1 MRVLRV
7 IQLRLPS
14 THLPPHSLSLQSPNL
29 LPNLS
34 SDLNILAPYSQSPS
48 HSKTK
53 DGLIMMLLQSQ
64 AIAISHLDTAQDTG
78 LGSSRVVGSEN
89 LASMVLLDHN
99 YAKPW
104 NWRPEN
110 SLVQPTKNL
119 FIPNVDI
126 VSEPSKPVCLHTTL
140 SRCAK

>member
-34 SDLNILAPYSQSPS
+34 SDLNMLDPYSQSPS

-53 DGLIMMLLQSQ
+53 DGLIRMILQSQ
-64 AIAISHLDTAQDTG
+64 AVAISHLDTAQDTELATTPG

-89 LASMVLLDHN
+89 LASLVLLDHN
-99 YAKPW
+99 SAKP
-104 NWRPEN
+104 
-110 SLVQPTKNL
+110 
-119 FIPNVDI
+119 
-126 VSEPSKPVCLHTTL
+126 
-140 SRCAK
+140 